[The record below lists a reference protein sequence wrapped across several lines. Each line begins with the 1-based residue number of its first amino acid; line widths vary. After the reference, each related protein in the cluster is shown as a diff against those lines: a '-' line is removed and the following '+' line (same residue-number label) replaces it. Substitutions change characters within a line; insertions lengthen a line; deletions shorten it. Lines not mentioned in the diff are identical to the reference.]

1 MFKSNSSITIPMTT
15 KNGAWENSKK
25 EDDSDNS
32 DENSD
37 IDVDWLLYC
46 YTTILRRSEKDFW
59 SSSPAMVFKQL
70 DIHME
75 LNRKASEQQSDKPEK
90 KSSKQT
96 YKVLD

>member
-1 MFKSNSSITIPMTT
+1 MAEMSNIEASREVFGYFLYGSQ
-15 KNGAWENSKK
+15 NYGLA
-25 EDDSDNS
+25 

-46 YTTILRRSEKDFW
+46 YTTILKRSEKDFW